1 MSMKKLLSFV
11 FIFLSINLSALA
23 YTQSEAIEKLQAQNV
38 KADSPAY
45 LINAITRGDEEQVKL
60 FMDANLIDVN
70 KRYCGTP
77 FLLYAVIYKKEKIA
91 LMLLE
96 KGADPRI
103 KSIDGGNALFYAVK
117 NGQTDVV
124 AKILETPGIDIKKQ
138 RQLFRLPL
146 KTTAKRNGYTEIYNM
161 LVKYEQEQQN
171 TNSIK

>member
-1 MSMKKLLSFV
+1 
-11 FIFLSINLSALA
+11 
-23 YTQSEAIEKLQAQNV
+23 
-38 KADSPAY
+38 
-45 LINAITRGDEEQVKL
+45 
-60 FMDANLIDVN
+60 
-70 KRYCGTP
+70 
-77 FLLYAVIYKKEKIA
+77 
-91 LMLLE
+91 MLLE

-171 TNSIK
+171 TNSTK